1 MAEVKPEEMVHHPPM
16 DQLQGFEYC
25 IDSNPSWGEAIGLGF
40 QHYILSLGTA
50 VMIPT
55 MLVPLMGGNDH
66 DKAKVVQTLLFV
78 TGIKTLLQT
87 LFGTRLP
94 TVIGG
99 SYAYVVPVLSIIHDR
114 SLAQIAD
121 GHTRFLQTM
130 RATQGALIVSS
141 SIQIILGYSQLWAIC
156 SRFFSPLGMVPV
168 VSLVGLGLFERGFP
182 VVASCVEIG
191 LLMLILFVVFSQ
203 YLKHVHVR
211 HVPILERFSLLVC
224 IALVWVYAHI
234 LTAGGAYH
242 HTALHTQ
249 ISCRTDRSN
258 LISSA
263 LWISIPYPLQWGAPT
278 FNADHAFGMMAAVMV
293 SLIESTGAFK
303 AAARLASATPPP
315 AYVLSRGIGWQGI
328 GTLLDGLFGTATGST
343 VSVENVGLL
352 GSTRIGSRRVIQI
365 SAGFM
370 IFFSIL
376 GKFGALF
383 ASIPFTIFAAI
394 YCVMFG
400 IIAAVGLSFLQFT
413 NMNSMRNLFIV
424 GVSLFLGLSIPE
436 YFSRYLTGAQN
447 GPAHTKAG
455 WFNDYINTIF
465 ASPPTVALIIAVVL
479 DNTLDVRDA
488 AKDRGMQWWERFRTF
503 RGDSRNEEFYTLPF
517 NLNRFFPPS

>member
-1 MAEVKPEEMVHHPPM
+1 MAEVKPEDMVHHMPM

-25 IDSNPSWGEAIGLGF
+25 IDSNPSWGEGIALGF

-94 TVIGG
+94 TIMGG
-99 SYAYVVPVLSIIHDR
+99 SYAYVVPVLSIIRDP
-114 SLAQIAD
+114 SIAQIAD

-130 RATQGALIVSS
+130 RAVQGSLIVSS

-168 VSLVGLGLFERGFP
+168 IALVGLGLFERGFP
-182 VVASCVEIG
+182 VVGKCVEIG
-191 LLMLILFVVFSQ
+191 LPMLILFVALSQ
-203 YLKHVHVR
+203 YLKNMNVR
-211 HVPILERFSLLVC
+211 HVPVLERFSMLMC

-234 LTAGGAYH
+234 LTASGAYK
-242 HTALHTQ
+242 HTALVTQ
-249 ISCRTDRSN
+249 INCRTDLAN
-258 LISSA
+258 LISSSQ
-263 LWISIPYPLQWGAPT
+263 WISIPYPLQWGAPT
-278 FNADHAFGMMAAVMV
+278 FSADHAFGMMAAVVV
-293 SLIESTGAFK
+293 SLIETTGAFK

-328 GTLLDGLFGTATGST
+328 GTLLDGLFGTGTGST

-352 GSTRIGSRRVIQI
+352 GSTRVGSRRVIQI

-370 IFFSIL
+370 IFFSML
-376 GKFGALF
+376 
-383 ASIPFTIFAAI
+383 
-394 YCVMFG
+394 
-400 IIAAVGLSFLQFT
+400 AAVGLSFMQFT
-413 NMNSMRNLFIV
+413 NMNSMRNLFII

-436 YFSRYLTGAQN
+436 YFSRYSTSSRQ

-465 ASPPTVALIIAVVL
+465 SSPPTVALFVAVLL
-479 DNTLDVRDA
+479 DNTLDVKDA
-488 AKDRGMQWWERFRTF
+488 ARDRGMPWWARFRTF